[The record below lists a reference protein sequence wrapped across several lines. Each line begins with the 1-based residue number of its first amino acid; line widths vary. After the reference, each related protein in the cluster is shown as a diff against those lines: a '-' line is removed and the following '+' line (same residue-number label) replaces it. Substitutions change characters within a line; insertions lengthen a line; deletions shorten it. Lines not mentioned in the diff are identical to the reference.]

1 MFLFKGILCKDFSKK
16 HYMNSF
22 KNSHH
27 LQPDRSVWFHLHLQ
41 LGTLYQTKTL
51 LFDDLGMRAGNQ
63 LLGWCFYEQ
72 QLINPTYS
80 AFKLPLH
87 SKLCFFSCVFNWMF
101 ELHCTE
107 WCMCKVWHW
116 TDVLTS
122 IFWKMFLSAHSKS
135 HFYGQAYKHDLWHQK

>member
-41 LGTLYQTKTL
+41 RGTLYQTKTL

-107 WCMCKVWHW
+107 WCVWLEQNVFPFSSVPIQKGKKSHK
-116 TDVLTS
+116 VLT
-122 IFWKMFLSAHSKS
+122 IPLC
-135 HFYGQAYKHDLWHQK
+135 